1 MKNINQEEQSLVD
14 FACRVCR
21 IKNNSCRSKKGDCA
35 YRAIS
40 HEYCPEVMQ
49 ALKERNGVSEADV
62 SELFRASLEASYG
75 KEKAQK
81 MYKTAWEKEI

>member
-1 MKNINQEEQSLVD
+1 MDINQEEQSLID

-35 YRAIS
+35 YRAIA

-49 ALKERNGVSEADV
+49 ALKERNGASEV
-62 SELFRASLEASYG
+62 
-75 KEKAQK
+75 EK
-81 MYKTAWEKEI
+81 

>member
-1 MKNINQEEQSLVD
+1 MRNINQEEQSHID

-21 IKNNSCRSKKGDCA
+21 KKVNAYSVKKGDCA
-35 YRAIS
+35 YRAIA

-49 ALKERNGVSEADV
+49 ALKELRGASEADV

>member
-1 MKNINQEEQSLVD
+1 MFKTIIRPYLNGTRKIRGYDMRNINQEEQSLVD

-35 YRAIS
+35 YRAIA

-49 ALKERNGVSEADV
+49 ALKERNGASEV
-62 SELFRASLEASYG
+62 
-75 KEKAQK
+75 EK
-81 MYKTAWEKEI
+81 

>member
-1 MKNINQEEQSLVD
+1 MIDINQEEQSLVD

-21 IKNNSCRSKKGDCA
+21 IRDNSCSVKKGDCA
-35 YRAIS
+35 YRAIA

-49 ALKERNGVSEADV
+49 ALEEFRGASEADV

-81 MYKTAWEKEI
+81 MYKTAWEK

>member
-1 MKNINQEEQSLVD
+1 MDINQEEQSLVD

>member
-1 MKNINQEEQSLVD
+1 MDINQEEQSLID

-62 SELFRASLEASYG
+62 SELFRVSLEASYG

-81 MYKTAWEKEI
+81 MYKTAWEKD

>member
-1 MKNINQEEQSLVD
+1 MRNINQEEQSHID

-21 IKNNSCRSKKGDCA
+21 IKSNSCSVKKGDCA

-49 ALKERNGVSEADV
+49 ALEELRGASEADV

>member
-1 MKNINQEEQSLVD
+1 MFKTTIRPYLNGTRKIRGYDMRNINQEEQSLVD

-35 YRAIS
+35 YRAIA

-49 ALKERNGVSEADV
+49 ALKERNGASEV
-62 SELFRASLEASYG
+62 
-75 KEKAQK
+75 EK
-81 MYKTAWEKEI
+81 

>member
-1 MKNINQEEQSLVD
+1 MDINQEEQSLID
-14 FACRVCR
+14 FGCRVCR

-49 ALKERNGVSEADV
+49 ALKERNGASEADV